1 MDWIS
6 FWDGSHAI
14 YTSDR
19 HKHVHYARIA
29 QDIAGFVPNP
39 EARVLDY
46 GCGEALGAE
55 ALAQACG
62 SLTLSDAA
70 PGVRQGLKARVAGN
84 PRIAV
89 LSPEE
94 VAALPEGSFD
104 LIVANSLLQY
114 LSPQVRDDLMAI
126 WRRLLAPD
134 GTLLVADVIPP
145 HVSAVRDAAALLR
158 FGAAEGFLGS
168 AVLGLVRTVFSPYR
182 KLRADLGLS
191 QYSEADMLG
200 VLAKAGF
207 TARRVRPNVGHN
219 QERMAFTAT
228 REDSR
233 AP

>member
-14 YTSDR
+14 YTSER
-19 HKHVHYARIA
+19 HKQVHYARIA
-29 QDIAGFVPNP
+29 ADIARFVPHAR
-39 EARVLDY
+39 ARVLDY
-46 GCGEALGAE
+46 GCGEALGA
-55 ALAQACG
+55 ADLAAACG

-70 PGVRQGLKARVAGN
+70 PGVRQGLKARFAGN
-84 PRIAV
+84 ARIEV

-114 LSPQVRDDLMAI
+114 LSPQVRDELMAV
-126 WRRLLAPD
+126 WRRLLAAD
-134 GTLLVADVIPP
+134 GALLIADVIPP
-145 HVSAVRDAAALLR
+145 HVSAVRDAVALLR

-191 QYSEADMLG
+191 QYGEAHMLD

-207 TARRVRPNVGHN
+207 TARRVKPNVGHN
-219 QERMAFTAT
+219 QDRMAFIAT
-228 REDSR
+228 RT
-233 AP
+233 A

>member
-14 YTSDR
+14 YTSER
-19 HKHVHYARIA
+19 HKQVHYARIA
-29 QDIAGFVPNP
+29 ADIARFVPTP
-39 EARVLDY
+39 TARVLDY
-46 GCGEALGAE
+46 GCGEALGAA
-55 ALAQACG
+55 ALANACA

-70 PGVRQGLKARVAGN
+70 PGVRQGLKARLAQT
-84 PRIAV
+84 PRIQV

-94 VAALPEGSFD
+94 VAALPDGSFD

-114 LSPQVRDDLMAI
+114 LSPQVRDDLMAL
-126 WRRLLAPD
+126 WRRLLSAD
-134 GTLLVADVIPP
+134 GTLLIADVIPP

-168 AVLGLVRTVFSPYR
+168 AILGLVRTVFSPYR

-191 QYSEADMLG
+191 QYSEAEMLD
-200 VLAKAGF
+200 VLTRAGF
-207 TARRVRPNVGHN
+207 TPRRVQPNVGHN

-228 REDSR
+228 RR
-233 AP
+233 A